1 MRRSSDYNF
10 RRLAEF
16 QALNAVAIALGA
28 NWVITDMILLR
39 MNFDLSRFGVIKS
52 SMFLL
57 PALAYWAA
65 AGLLRKLNCDR
76 LVCLWCYFARAVLPL
91 AMPAA
96 ALLTDD
102 GRILFAVCLIVFSGG
117 YTFALF
123 ANNSLLAIYKSA
135 LPAAEFNRRGAILAA
150 LPGPVSAL
158 TALGGAWLLDGLD
171 GDGFFRLL
179 LILQLAT
186 LTADLPAMSAVYR
199 VCIPER
205 PRREPVRFGAW
216 LRPFRNARFR
226 PLLGFGFLHALWTG
240 LLSTYL
246 VVFLL
251 KIKNFP
257 PFWIILLEL
266 GLSLAAAAGASRAGR
281 LADRYGYAATM
292 AAGSAVI
299 ALASFGWALMPASAL
314 FLTLFLFLVY
324 NGNNG
329 FLSLTLRNLEGNAS
343 SGLAESGGAN
353 HYVAAFTLEQS
364 LGGFSGCLLAGGLFA
379 VMPGEGEGRFRNYFA
394 ASALLTVA
402 MTVFALH
409 WNSNRG
415 GKHVLQ
421 TNQCRP

>member
-1 MRRSSDYNF
+1 M
-10 RRLAEF
+10 
-16 QALNAVAIALGA
+16 
-28 NWVITDMILLR
+28 
-39 MNFDLSRFGVIKS
+39 
-52 SMFLL
+52 
-57 PALAYWAA
+57 
-65 AGLLRKLNCDR
+65 
-76 LVCLWCYFARAVLPL
+76 
-91 AMPAA
+91 
-96 ALLTDD
+96 
-102 GRILFAVCLIVFSGG
+102 
-117 YTFALF
+117 
-123 ANNSLLAIYKSA
+123 
-135 LPAAEFNRRGAILAA
+135 
-150 LPGPVSAL
+150 SAL
-158 TALGGAWLLDGLD
+158 TALSGAWLLDGLD

-199 VCIPER
+199 VRIPER

-329 FLSLTLRNLEGNAS
+329 ISLFDAAQSRGECFVRARGIRRR
-343 SGLAESGGAN
+343 ESLCGRVHAGT
-353 HYVAAFTLEQS
+353 VARRFFRLPA
-364 LGGFSGCLLAGGLFA
+364 GRGPVCRHAGGGGGQIPELF
-379 VMPGEGEGRFRNYFA
+379 
-394 ASALLTVA
+394 
-402 MTVFALH
+402 
-409 WNSNRG
+409 RG
-415 GKHVLQ
+415 H
-421 TNQCRP
+421 RPF